1 MTEFSQVAPELCSMS
16 QCNASLDFQ
25 PLHLWPESLPAV
37 AVNGWVL
44 AGFSQNLV
52 FNHQIKSDSVDSDS
66 AAVAVAV
73 AKLFRSLH
81 TELSFAEMA
90 RLIHKI
96 EKQNESHRMSLSI
109 EALLSQ
115 YHWICSEQL
124 LGIAEALAKTPIG
137 FQNWCAQKRINPQDL
152 APLLS
157 TKNLDLKFL
166 LHDILQFNLS
176 KSLGV
181 KALEL
186 GIELLLMGQ
195 KPEAISSQVLLT
207 FVSQDQVAGES
218 WVEILKQLRY
228 PETFKRDQALRKQ
241 MGALPWPGASQ
252 ARWSRQGDRGGIE
265 LKLFVS
271 QASDLKKALSHLKK
285 VQDLMETT
293 FRDVADEPETEH

>member
-1 MTEFSQVAPELCSMS
+1 MTDFSQVAPELCSIA

-25 PLHLWPESLPAV
+25 PLHLWPEGLPAV

-44 AGFSQNLV
+44 AGFAQKLV
-52 FNHQIKSDSVDSDS
+52 FNHSISFESIE
-66 AAVAVAV
+66 AAGSV

-90 RLIHKI
+90 RLIQKI
-96 EKQNESHRMSLSI
+96 QSQKNSDIGWLRLET
-109 EALLSQ
+109 LLAQ
-115 YHWICSEQL
+115 YHWICGDQL
-124 LGIAEALAKTPIG
+124 LETAKALLQTPVG
-137 FQNWCAQKRINPQDL
+137 FQNWCAQKKINPQDL

-157 TKNLDLKFL
+157 AENLELKFL
-166 LHDILQFNLS
+166 FHDILQFNLS

-195 KPEAISSQVLLT
+195 SPEAISSQVLLT
-207 FVSQDQVAGES
+207 FLSQDQVAGEA
-218 WVEILKQLRY
+218 WVDFLKQLRF
-228 PETFKRDQALRKQ
+228 PETFKRDQILRNQ
-241 MGALPWPGASQ
+241 MKSLPWPGTSQ

-271 QASDLKKALSHLKK
+271 QASDLKKALTNLQK
-285 VQDLMETT
+285 VQDLMEKPVV
-293 FRDVADEPETEH
+293 DPSEEPETRH